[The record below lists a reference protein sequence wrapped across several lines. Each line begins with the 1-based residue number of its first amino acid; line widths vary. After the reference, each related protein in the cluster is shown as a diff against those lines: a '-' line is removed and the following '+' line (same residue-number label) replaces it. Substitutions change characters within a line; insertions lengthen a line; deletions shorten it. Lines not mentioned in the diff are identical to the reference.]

1 MFLTFLQL
9 LLVGRVVVMQ
19 EERLSKC
26 RNWQEYNETLVKR
39 GEMYL
44 TFDFLENWDKD
55 LEKLNRD
62 KLGRKYAYPWS
73 FIELLML
80 IHVIFRLPYRQLE
93 GFVRK
98 LSEFVPNIKATDYT
112 NI

>member
-44 TFDFLENWDKD
+44 TFDFLEHWDKD

-62 KLGRKYAYPWS
+62 ARAEICVS
-73 FIELLML
+73 V
-80 IHVIFRLPYRQLE
+80 VIYRAINVDPCYLSSALSSARRLCE
-93 GFVRK
+93 EAVRVR
-98 LSEFVPNIKATDYT
+98 S
-112 NI
+112 